1 MSGIAALTL
10 FHVIVS
16 LIAIVAGIALAY
28 GLLARKRFDRWTLLF
43 MLTTA
48 VTVLTGFL
56 FPFNGVTPGIAVG
69 VLCVLIFIPTALARY
84 RFAMVGIWRPVFV
97 VGALALFYFNC
108 LVFVVQS
115 FQKIPALNALAPTG
129 GEPIVA
135 AVQGIVLIAFLVVGF
150 FSVRRFR
157 LTMLGL

>member
-28 GLLARKRFDRWTLLF
+28 GLITGKRYDRWTLLF

-48 VTVLTGFL
+48 VTVLTGFV
-56 FPFNGVTPGIAVG
+56 FPYNGFTPGIGVG
-69 VLCVLIFIPTALARY
+69 LICVLVFVPTALARY
-84 RFAMVGIWRPVFV
+84 RFAMAGIWRPVFV

-115 FQKIPALNALAPTG
+115 FQKVPVLNALAPTG
-129 GEPIVA
+129 GEPIV
-135 AVQGIVLIAFLVVGF
+135 GIVQAIVFVAFLVVGYL
-150 FSVRRFR
+150 SVRHFR
-157 LTMLGL
+157 PIAVRH

>member
-1 MSGIAALTL
+1 MSGITGLTL

-28 GLLARKRFDRWTLLF
+28 GLMTAKRYDRWTLLF

-48 VTVLTGFL
+48 VTVLTGFV
-56 FPFNGVTPGIAVG
+56 FPYNGFTPGIGVG
-69 VLCVLIFIPTALARY
+69 ILCVLIFIPTALARY
-84 RFAMVGIWRPVFV
+84 RFAMAGIWRPVFV
-97 VGALALFYFNC
+97 LGALALFYFNC

-115 FQKIPALNALAPTG
+115 FQKVPSLNALAPTG
-129 GEPIVA
+129 GEPIV
-135 AVQGIVLIAFLVVGF
+135 GIVQAVVFVAFLVVGF

-157 LTMLGL
+157 PTTLAM